1 MKTNILLV
9 GGYHK
14 TCSMA
19 ESLLLKGF
27 HVTVINADREDCER
41 LAEIEDLD
49 VIWGDGSKEFI
60 LREANI
66 QNQQTVIAMTP
77 QDEDNFVICQICKKI
92 YHTPKVVAV
101 VGDPKKTSF
110 FYRMGTDR
118 VVCAINAITNIIE
131 EQALMEKMSTM
142 IPLTNGSIHV
152 MEVPILEHSPALGKE
167 LRELPLPKAVIIGCV
182 VRGEQSIIPSGET
195 KLKSGDVV
203 ILITTGEE
211 REKAVRILSGSGPK
225 YGERVQQS

>member
-1 MKTNILLV
+1 MRTNILLV

-27 HVTVINADREDCER
+27 HVTVINSDREDCER
-41 LAEIEDLD
+41 LAEIEDLE

-60 LREANI
+60 LKEAGI
-66 QNQQTVIAMTP
+66 INQQIVIAMTP
-77 QDEDNFVICQICKKI
+77 QDEDNFVICQICKKL
-92 YHTPKVVAV
+92 YHTPKVVAL

-110 FYRMGTDR
+110 FYQMGIDR

-131 EQALMEKMSTM
+131 EQALMEKMTTM
-142 IPLTNGSIHV
+142 IPLTNGKIHIL
-152 MEVPILEHSPALGKE
+152 EVPILEHAQALGKE

-182 VRGEQSIIPSGET
+182 VRGELSIIPSGDT
-195 KLKSGDVV
+195 RLKAGDVV

-211 REKAVRILSGSGPK
+211 QEKAVQILSGSG
-225 YGERVQQS
+225 EEV